1 MRCLVNQFKA
11 LPIIKKPIL
20 HISNLSLSFGQGNER
35 IQVLKGVDL
44 QIFKGEV
51 LALVG
56 ESGSGKSVTSL
67 MAMQLITNGLENM
80 DSGEIWYA
88 HAGDR
93 IALHELTESQMQ
105 TFRAK
110 ELAMIFQEPMTALN
124 PSMICGAQVCEVI
137 QQHLNLSKSE
147 NRARCIDLFD
157 AVELPEPDRI
167 YNSYPHQLSGGQK
180 QRVMIAMAL
189 SCNPKVLIADE
200 PTTALD
206 VTVQKE
212 VLGLIKSLQQKHQ
225 MGCLF
230 ISHDLELVRE
240 VADHIAVMQNGVIV
254 ECKPANELFDKPTH
268 PYTKALLACR
278 PAIHKNLKTL
288 ATVSDVLDNPSF
300 NIKEFYA
307 QNELSIKQVDDKHQ
321 EIYTKTPILELDALS
336 KVYQGSGF
344 FRKSNDIIALN
355 KVTMSL
361 YKGESLGIVGESG
374 SGKSTL
380 GKCIIQLENQSS
392 GSIKFYGDSVKKLL
406 ELDALAY
413 RKAIQMVF
421 QDPASALNPRLKV
434 GVALVEVMRV
444 HSIGISNK
452 ERRQKAKELL
462 SNVGLKPAYFH
473 RFPHELS
480 GGQKQRI
487 GIARALALEPKIII
501 CDESVSAL
509 DVSVQA
515 QILNLLNELKETYS
529 LSYLFISHDLGIVKH
544 FCDRVIVLNQG
555 EIEESILAQ
564 DLLTNSKSAYTKR
577 LINSLPGITSL
588 P

>member
-20 HISNLSLSFGQGNER
+20 HISNLSLSFGQGKER

-124 PSMICGAQVCEVI
+124 PSMTCGAQVCEVI
-137 QQHLNLSKSE
+137 QHHLNLSKSE

-167 YNSYPHQLSGGQK
+167 YNSFPHQLSGGQK

-254 ECKPANELFDKPTH
+254 ECKPANELFAEPTH

-278 PAIHKNLKTL
+278 PAMHKNLKTL

-300 NIKEFYA
+300 NIEDFYA

-321 EIYTKTPILELDALS
+321 ELYTKTPILELDALS
-336 KVYQGSGF
+336 KVYQDSGF
-344 FRKSNDIIALN
+344 FRKSNDIVALN

-361 YKGESLGIVGESG
+361 FKGESLGVVGESG

-406 ELDALAY
+406 ELDALAF

-462 SNVGLKPAYFH
+462 SNVGLKPEHYY
-473 RFPHELS
+473 RFPHEFS

>member
-1 MRCLVNQFKA
+1 
-11 LPIIKKPIL
+11 
-20 HISNLSLSFGQGNER
+20 
-35 IQVLKGVDL
+35 
-44 QIFKGEV
+44 
-51 LALVG
+51 
-56 ESGSGKSVTSL
+56 
-67 MAMQLITNGLENM
+67 MQLITNGQENM
-80 DSGEIWYA
+80 DSGEIWYTGT
-88 HAGDR
+88 GDR
-93 IALHELTESQMQ
+93 IALHELSEPQIQ

-124 PSMICGAQVCEVI
+124 PSMTCGAQVCEVI

-147 NRARCIDLFD
+147 NRARCIHLFD

-189 SCNPKVLIADE
+189 SCNPKILIADE

-240 VADHIAVMQNGVIV
+240 IADHIAVMQNGVIV
-254 ECKPANELFDKPTH
+254 ECKPANELFAKPTH
-268 PYTKALLACR
+268 TYTKALLACR
-278 PAIHKNLKTL
+278 PVMHKNLKKL
-288 ATVSDVLDNPSF
+288 ATVSDVLETPSF
-300 NIKEFYA
+300 NIEDFYA
-307 QNELSIKQVDDKHQ
+307 QNELSIKQVYDKHQ

-336 KVYQGSGF
+336 KVYRGSGF
-344 FRKSNDIIALN
+344 FRKSNEIVALN

-380 GKCIIQLENQSS
+380 GKCIIQLENQTN
-392 GSIKFYGDSVKKLL
+392 GSIRYYGNSVKKLL
-406 ELDALAY
+406 ERDALAY
-413 RKAIQMVF
+413 RTAVQMIF
-421 QDPASALNPRLKV
+421 QDPSSALNPRLKV
-434 GVALVEVMRV
+434 GYALVEVMRV
-444 HSIGISNK
+444 HSIGASNN

-462 SNVGLKPAYFH
+462 SNVGLKPEHFY
-473 RFPHELS
+473 RFPHEFS

-515 QILNLLNELKETYS
+515 QILNLLDELKETYS
-529 LSYLFISHDLGIVKH
+529 LSFLFISHDLGIVKH
-544 FCDRVIVLNQG
+544 FCDRVIVLNKG
-555 EIEESILAQ
+555 EIEESVLAK
-564 DLLTNSKSAYTKR
+564 DLLKNSKSVYTRR
-577 LINSLPGITSL
+577 LINSIPSITSL
-588 P
+588 N

>member
-1 MRCLVNQFKA
+1 
-11 LPIIKKPIL
+11 
-20 HISNLSLSFGQGNER
+20 
-35 IQVLKGVDL
+35 
-44 QIFKGEV
+44 
-51 LALVG
+51 
-56 ESGSGKSVTSL
+56 
-67 MAMQLITNGLENM
+67 
-80 DSGEIWYA
+80 
-88 HAGDR
+88 
-93 IALHELTESQMQ
+93 
-105 TFRAK
+105 
-110 ELAMIFQEPMTALN
+110 
-124 PSMICGAQVCEVI
+124 
-137 QQHLNLSKSE
+137 
-147 NRARCIDLFD
+147 
-157 AVELPEPDRI
+157 
-167 YNSYPHQLSGGQK
+167 
-180 QRVMIAMAL
+180 
-189 SCNPKVLIADE
+189 
-200 PTTALD
+200 
-206 VTVQKE
+206 
-212 VLGLIKSLQQKHQ
+212 
-225 MGCLF
+225 
-230 ISHDLELVRE
+230 
-240 VADHIAVMQNGVIV
+240 
-254 ECKPANELFDKPTH
+254 
-268 PYTKALLACR
+268 
-278 PAIHKNLKTL
+278 
-288 ATVSDVLDNPSF
+288 
-300 NIKEFYA
+300 
-307 QNELSIKQVDDKHQ
+307 
-321 EIYTKTPILELDALS
+321 
-336 KVYQGSGF
+336 
-344 FRKSNDIIALN
+344 
-355 KVTMSL
+355 MSL

-380 GKCIIQLENQSS
+380 GKCIIQLENQTS

-462 SNVGLKPAYFH
+462 SNVGLKPGYFH